1 MTIYIAPFW
10 AGFVT
15 GVLVTSAVV
24 ILLLCIMARRIGGDV
39 GRR

>member
-1 MTIYIAPFW
+1 
-10 AGFVT
+10 
-15 GVLVTSAVV
+15 VTSAVV